1 MKNYNIENLKTLNKN
16 AVLIDDKTA
25 EIKVAT
31 GGIMDGYLSH
41 YKEIMAI
48 TGITNFKSATI
59 FSADLTAYWDVE
71 TKKFLKCSRNPVSSE
86 KGLGILYNKNAVDRT
101 IEPSSRRKVTSKINR
116 ALELSID
123 WQKIDSYKSL
133 LETIKHEE
141 EKATLE
147 TVKLFIEIY
156 KDFGKTFHNSPESKQ
171 KDILA
176 DLRKIAKNAKTITVG
191 KKATKV
197 TSKKSAIKKVA

>member
-41 YKEIMAI
+41 FKEIMAI

-59 FSADLTAYWDVE
+59 FSADLTAYWDLE
-71 TKKFLKCSRNPVSSE
+71 SKKFLKCSRNPVSSE
-86 KGLGILYNKNAVDRT
+86 KGQGILYNKNAVDRT
-101 IEPSSRRKVTSKINR
+101 VEPSSRRKVTNKINS

-141 EKATLE
+141 EKSTLE
-147 TVKLFIEIY
+147 TVKFFIEDY
-156 KDFGKTFHNSPESKQ
+156 KEFGKTFHNSTESKQ

-176 DLRKIAKNAKTITVG
+176 DLRQIMKNARTTTVG
-191 KKATKV
+191 KATRIK
-197 TSKKSAIKKVA
+197 SKKSATKKVA

>member
-41 YKEIMAI
+41 FKEIMAI

-71 TKKFLKCSRNPVSSE
+71 SKKFLKCSRNPVSSE
-86 KGLGILYNKNAVDRT
+86 KGQGILYNKNAVDRT
-101 IEPSSRRKVTSKINR
+101 VEPSSRRKVSSNITKS
-116 ALELSID
+116 LELSID

-141 EKATLE
+141 EKKIAQDDKEFAELNKDY
-147 TVKLFIEIY
+147 VKTY
-156 KDFGKTFHNSPESKQ
+156 HNSTDAKKKE
-171 KDILA
+171 ILTE
-176 DLRKIAKNAKTITVG
+176 LRRAMKNARTTTVG

-197 TSKKSAIKKVA
+197 KSKKSATKKVA

>member
-41 YKEIMAI
+41 FKEIMAI

-59 FSADLTAYWDVE
+59 FSADLIAYWDLE
-71 TKKFLKCSRNPVSSE
+71 SKKFLRCSRNPVSSE
-86 KGLGILYNKNAVDRT
+86 KGQGILYNKNAVDRT
-101 IEPSSRRKVTSKINR
+101 VEPSSRRKVTNKINS

-141 EKATLE
+141 EKSTLE
-147 TVKLFIEIY
+147 TVKFFIEDY
-156 KDFGKTFHNSPESKQ
+156 KEFGKTFHNSTESKQ

-176 DLRKIAKNAKTITVG
+176 DLRQIMKNARTTTVG
-191 KKATKV
+191 KATRIK
-197 TSKKSAIKKVA
+197 SKKSATKKVA